1 MMPGSVCVFF
11 IPAPEMYCY
20 FVKDLAF
27 ILKVAKFLFPFT
39 DFCPII
45 QFLFFIHTLLTLII
59 IRLCPW
65 IS

>member
-1 MMPGSVCVFF
+1 MMPGCALAFCV
-11 IPAPEMYCY
+11 PSPEMYCY
-20 FVKDLAF
+20 CVMDLVF

-45 QFLFFIHTLLTLII
+45 QFLFFINTLLTLII
-59 IRLCPW
+59 IRLCRW